1 MKKKL
6 FLGCISCIALLL
18 LTACSND
25 ENNSIDGSKINTAKS
40 IEFQVN
46 FSDYNKDQEANITR
60 SAKGKAKLEQQT
72 IGFGNGVVAQCT
84 LLRDTAKNKLTS
96 STRALDDGT
105 YTMLAYETSTHAFK
119 GELKGTVVGGVFTPT
134 SANPSIILA
143 PGTYDFVLYND
154 NGYIVRNG
162 NNLTVYRPTANSAYI
177 ARTTQTITAT
187 PIKQKVV
194 FQMKHADAK
203 VTIRLEAYEDFPVI
217 NATLSSVNSTDI
229 SSSSVYDAS
238 TGTWAAGTSSSI
250 SEPLQFTQSNTNR
263 GWGGVYENSYSNST
277 SEIRFL
283 PGTDVSKLKITF
295 NSGSI
300 YNQSMANVSFTFNPS
315 STLKLEENGSYV
327 LVVKLAYNFLY
338 LMSDGSIGN
347 FQKTTYGGG
356 TKTPIAVVLS
366 QSKRMAI
373 ALKNAAFGNKWC
385 ADTYA
390 GMETNTHVAASKN
403 TAISTDATSGRDE
416 TWEASYS
423 TGSIGV
429 KANNPDFPPFYA
441 AAHYDPGVTYTGT
454 PALQWYLPSMN
465 DWTYVPVVL
474 GLSNRSQITSISI
487 PWKFNMQQVAFIQV
501 GGTPIGGAGT
511 HYYSSTEIAGSGPQV
526 GVLFPYNYGL
536 NPLYVRYNDNV
547 GYMTRPFVAY

>member
-18 LTACSND
+18 STACSND

-40 IEFQVN
+40 IEFEVN

-72 IGFGNGVVAQCT
+72 IGLGNGIVAQCT
-84 LLRDTAKNKLTS
+84 LLRDTAKNKLTV
-96 STRALDDGT
+96 STRALDNAT

-203 VTIRLEAYEDFPVI
+203 VTIRLEAYDNFPAI

-250 SEPLQFTQSNTNR
+250 SEPLQFAHGTDTYT
-263 GWGGVYENSYSNST
+263 GGMYENSSSNST

-373 ALKNAAFGNKWC
+373 ALKDAAYSNKWC

-390 GMETNTHVAASKN
+390 GMATNTHVAASQS

-429 KANNPDFPPFYA
+429 KANNPDFPPFYV

-474 GLSNRSQITSISI
+474 GLSNRSQITSTSI
-487 PWKFNMQQVAFIQV
+487 PWKFNMQQVAFRQV
-501 GGTPIGGAGT
+501 SGTPIAGPGS

-526 GVLFPYNYGL
+526 GGLYPYNYGL
-536 NPLYVRYNDNV
+536 NPFTVIYNSYM
-547 GYMTRPFVAY
+547 GFMTRPFVAY

>member
-84 LLRDTAKNKLTS
+84 LLRDTAKNKLTA
-96 STRALDDGT
+96 STRALDNAT

-203 VTIRLEAYEDFPVI
+203 VTIRLEAYDYFPAI

-250 SEPLQFTQSNTNR
+250 SEPLQFTQSYDTHTA
-263 GWGGVYENSYSNST
+263 GGVYENSSSNST

-373 ALKNAAFGNKWC
+373 ALKNAAYSNKWC

-390 GMETNTHVAASKN
+390 GMETNTHVAASQN

-474 GLSNRSQITSISI
+474 GLTNRSQVTSISI
-487 PWKFNMQQVAFIQV
+487 PWKFNMQQVAFRQV
-501 GGTPIGGAGT
+501 SGIPIGGSGT

-526 GVLFPYNYGL
+526 GVLYPYNYGL
-536 NPLYVRYNDNV
+536 NPLTVIYNDYM
-547 GYMTRPFVAY
+547 GFMTRPFVAY